1 MTENAEKSA
10 FVNIVN
16 LQNDLLCAQRELY
29 IATAANINMRCR
41 ELLCNDFGS
50 TLVKNC
56 GRDIAGEVVRRYFF
70 DTTDYYIT
78 VDQMFERIVFFS
90 YEHDVDPLA
99 GNDSIRKMLYS
110 AEDSRR
116 LSETLGDIEKQ
127 GREAVQLFTEDRK
140 KDKLDQAMKKD
151 YRERRTADGTLVDDL
166 TGREGGYHV
175 RVKNGRTEQVSD
187 LQADHIQ
194 SRESIKYNPRYLRTD
209 RLEAMRRF
217 YNSDENMQL
226 LHAAA
231 NQSKGDVRICEIDGK
246 IVGMTG
252 KAMRDMEKAG
262 KREGKDFF
270 DITSRAT
277 AKQMA
282 DATVQIWEK
291 ETPSGSKIQ
300 TLKDKG
306 YLDENGKV
314 YPEVRKQLEEQY
326 RRSMNAE
333 SKKILQNAN
342 YKNVALDAAEYTQ
355 KALKKIVMGQVIYY
369 VLPPLVFETKTLVRK
384 KGMTL
389 EILFKDLKKAGKR
402 IIQYTIS
409 KLDRIFGAILGNTLH
424 KFVKSFFDIILSLLK
439 ETVKKMMRIAKQLV
453 LSLVNCARVI
463 ANPRVSGAQKADAV
477 TKTLS
482 VSITAAVLELLF
494 EFMEEQFGLPDIL
507 MEPLQLI
514 VTILSTNLIML
525 VLEKVDLFDVRYGLL
540 IANIERTFE
549 TEYQS
554 YQEESTRL
562 LQEKTAMIELQMGE
576 IMDHMNQV
584 EQSIATLDMY
594 CDDVEPVLDELNKTY
609 HMGIDFHQEWNDFLT
624 TPMLSEVK

>member
-1 MTENAEKSA
+1 MTETMEKSA

-29 IATAANINMRCR
+29 LATAANINMRCR

-90 YEHDVDPLA
+90 YEHDLDPLA

-110 AEDSRR
+110 AEDPQR
-116 LSETLGDIEKQ
+116 LSKTLGDIEKQ
-127 GREAVQLFTEDRK
+127 SREAVQLFTEDRK
-140 KDKLDQAMKKD
+140 TDSLDKKSKID
-151 YRERRTADGTLVDDL
+151 YRKRRTADGTLADDL
-166 TGREGGYHV
+166 TGREGSHHV
-175 RVKNGRTEQVSD
+175 VVKNGKEVQVSD

-194 SRESIKYNPRYLRTD
+194 SRESIKFNPRYLRAD
-209 RLEAMRRF
+209 RLEDMKRF
-217 YNSDENMQL
+217 YNSDENMQM

-231 NQSKGDVRICEIDGK
+231 NTSKGDVRICEIDGK

-252 KAMRDMEKAG
+252 AAIRQMEKAG
-262 KREGKDFF
+262 KCDGKDFF

-282 DATVQIWEK
+282 DATVQIWER
-291 ETPSGSKIQ
+291 ETPSSSKIR
-300 TLKDKG
+300 TLKEKG

-314 YPEVRKQLEEQY
+314 YPEVRERLEAQY

-333 SKKILQNAN
+333 SKKVLQNAD
-342 YKNVALDAAEYTQ
+342 YKNIALDAAGYTGD
-355 KALKKIVMGQVIYY
+355 ALRKIVMGQVVYY
-369 VLPPLVFETKTLVRK
+369 VLPPLVFETKTLVKK
-384 KGMTL
+384 KGMTVEL
-389 EILFKDLKKAGKR
+389 LFKDLKKAGKR
-402 IIQYTIS
+402 ITQYTMS

-424 KFVKSFFDIILSLLK
+424 KFVRSFFDIILSLLK
-439 ETVKKMMRIAKQLV
+439 ETVKKMVRIAKQLV

-463 ANPRVSGAQKADAV
+463 ADPRVSGAQKADAV

-482 VSITAAVLELLF
+482 VSITAVVLELLF
-494 EFMEEQFGLPDIL
+494 EYMEAQFGLPDIL

-514 VTILSTNLIML
+514 VTILATNLVML
-525 VLEKVDLFDVRYGLL
+525 VLERADLFDMRYGLL
-540 IANIERTFE
+540 IANIERAFE
-549 TEYQS
+549 EEYRS
-554 YQEESTRL
+554 YREESARL
-562 LQEKTAMIELQMGE
+562 LQEKTAMIELQIEEVME
-576 IMDHMNQV
+576 RMNQA
-584 EQSIATLDMY
+584 ERSIEALDVY
-594 CDDVEPVLDELNKTY
+594 SDDAEPVLDELNKVY

-624 TPMLSEVK
+624 YPMLSEVK